1 MVSSLYLSEKGSIPL
16 VLQQTSLPRLR
27 GGPLWCQ
34 HELGI
39 FNWATLKNEALTNE
53 KGPAYLVT

>member
-1 MVSSLYLSEKGSIPL
+1 VSGHF
-16 VLQQTSLPRLR
+16 
-27 GGPLWCQ
+27 WCQ